1 MHCGRGGAGWIS
13 RERTKL
19 VVKCHLSGMNA
30 PEDGVEGA
38 SREIM
43 LRDVPAVRAQS
54 QVLWDQNRRTL
65 YFGDSIW
72 GQGF

>member
-54 QVLWDQNRRTL
+54 QVLLGSEQENIIFWR
-65 YFGDSIW
+65 
-72 GQGF
+72 